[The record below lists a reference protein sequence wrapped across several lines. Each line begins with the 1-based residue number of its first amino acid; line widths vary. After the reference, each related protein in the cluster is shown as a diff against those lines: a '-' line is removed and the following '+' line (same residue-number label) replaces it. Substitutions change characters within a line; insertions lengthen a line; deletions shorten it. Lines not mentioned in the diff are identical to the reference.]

1 VRGVGA
7 AFLMSA
13 AGLFSLAVAVLVR
26 QQAGGSLVRAGALVI
41 RISAGLAVAAIVLIG
56 ASMLYQA
63 WRDRR
68 TVRAS

>member
-1 VRGVGA
+1 MRGVGA

>member
-1 VRGVGA
+1 MRGVGA

-26 QQAGGSLVRAGALVI
+26 PQAGGSLVRAGALVI